1 MMAAM
6 TIRNIPDDVHKAI
19 KAQAEQ
25 HDRSAEAEVRA
36 MLAAAVDPQ
45 RQLGFGTWLA
55 SLGAGVW
62 DDDLDR
68 PLVREAVEAA
78 ELG

>member
-19 KAQAEQ
+19 KARAER
-25 HDRSAEAEVRA
+25 HGRSAEAEVRA
-36 MLAAAVDPQ
+36 LLAAAVDP
-45 RQLGFGTWLA
+45 RKQLGFGTWLA

-68 PLVREAVEAA
+68 SLVRQAVEPVD
-78 ELG
+78 LG